1 MPEARI
7 RKPNK
12 ALTALIANTGKTEAE
27 CRKMLGM
34 PPAPSRLTGK
44 TVTTVLAEDVL
55 AKVDALA
62 AKGHTT
68 RPAALA
74 QIVTGWAAGKIA
86 A

>member
-62 AKGHTT
+62 SKGHTT

-74 QIVTGWAAGKIA
+74 QIVTEWSKRG
-86 A
+86 

>member
-1 MPEARI
+1 MPAP

-34 PPAPSRLTGK
+34 PPAPARLAGK
-44 TVTTVLAEDVL
+44 TVTTVVSEADL

-62 AKGHTT
+62 AKSHTT

-74 QIVTGWAAGKIA
+74 QIVSEWAKRA
-86 A
+86 

>member
-1 MPEARI
+1 MPEKKTRQ
-7 RKPNK
+7 PNR
-12 ALTALIANTGKTEAE
+12 ALTALIANTGKPEAE

-34 PPAPSRLTGK
+34 PPAPARLVGK
-44 TVTTVLAEDVL
+44 TVTTTLDDATL

-74 QIVTGWAAGKIA
+74 QIVAEWAKRG
-86 A
+86 